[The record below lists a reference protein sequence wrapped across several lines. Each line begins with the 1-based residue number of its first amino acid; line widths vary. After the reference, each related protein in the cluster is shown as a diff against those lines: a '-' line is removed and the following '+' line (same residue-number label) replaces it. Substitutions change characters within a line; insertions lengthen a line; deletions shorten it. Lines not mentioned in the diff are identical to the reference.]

1 MFKKKQIV
9 IFAAA
14 TRKKKPADNISI
26 SDNNHP
32 AFQFY
37 RVFLLGAF

>member
-14 TRKKKPADNISI
+14 TRKKPADNISI

-37 RVFLLGAF
+37 RVFLLGVF